1 MTGGG
6 ASSDVTEGSVD
17 PPLIESSDS
26 PDATDESPDV
36 LSAASLFAQSS
47 SELPGLGAT
56 LRRFDDLRRP
66 SRALVGLAELD
77 NWMGMQVILLVI
89 LKQ

>member
-1 MTGGG
+1 MTGGV
-6 ASSDVTEGSVD
+6 ASSDVTEDSVD
-17 PPLIESSDS
+17 PPLIDSSDS
-26 PDATDESPDV
+26 PAAADESP
-36 LSAASLFAQSS
+36 ASLFAQSS